1 MKAIKRMNGKLN
13 YIGLSEKQVDAIELL
28 MAKELE
34 KDGGFNGTKKQRQSK
49 NYKIKGAKNR

>member
-28 MAKELE
+28 IAKELK
-34 KDGGFNGTKKQRQSK
+34 KDGWFDD
-49 NYKIKGAKNR
+49 KIKPTKQKRRLKKNK

>member
-1 MKAIKRMNGKLN
+1 MNGKLN